1 MALERSP
8 PQSSMSG
15 LASPQIPSVANTSES
30 CPICCECLD
39 GKIDCLIIVSCS
51 HAFHRPCI
59 EKHLSKENECP
70 VCRLPCQLS
79 DLQKFYLPGRTMK
92 SKPVK
97 RGGLAKQ
104 YQTRSSNRNILNDS
118 QPPLIQLSGNANSE
132 LVNAPSGLIDN
143 PSEILGEDNSGDN
156 QISNVRNRSSNI
168 SMT

>member
-1 MALERSP
+1 
-8 PQSSMSG
+8 
-15 LASPQIPSVANTSES
+15 
-30 CPICCECLD
+30 
-39 GKIDCLIIVSCS
+39 
-51 HAFHRPCI
+51 
-59 EKHLSKENECP
+59 
-70 VCRLPCQLS
+70 
-79 DLQKFYLPGRTMK
+79 MK

-156 QISNVRNRSSNI
+156 QTSNVRNRSSNI